1 MTTAQDRPHLST
13 LRSLARLLP
22 IARPVLPR
30 LALGAVSALGA
41 SVLALAIPLVLE
53 QVVAGPIG
61 SGDPGA
67 LAWGALLILGLGLA
81 EAAMVWLRRWF
92 VLAPATK
99 VEYDLRQSFYSRL
112 QRLPVAFHDRWQSGQ
127 LLSRMMQDISM
138 LRRWLAFGV
147 ILLVVNVLTIV
158 IGAVLLFRWHWLLGT
173 LFLVASAPLWY
184 AGYRFEKRY
193 GALARQSQDQAG
205 DLATSV
211 EESVHGIRVLKAF
224 GRGKHALQK
233 FTRQAESLRETE
245 LGKARAIGWIWF
257 WLVLL
262 PDIAFAV
269 CLGAGIVLTQLGQL
283 QVAELV
289 AFFAMATVLRWPMES
304 IGFLFSFL
312 LDARTATDRIF
323 EVFDEQNTIVDP
335 AEPRAITEPRG
346 ELVLEGVHFRYQDA
360 ADTEPDL
367 LDGVDLSLRP
377 GETMALVGLTGS
389 GKTTLTTL
397 PGRLYDVTGGR
408 VLLDGVDVRDLR
420 LAELRR
426 HVGMA
431 FEDATLFS
439 QTVRENVLLGRE
451 DLVKGSPEAE
461 AILREALQVAQAHFV
476 HDLPD
481 GLDTVI
487 GEEGLSLSGGQR
499 QRLALARAVA
509 ARPSVLV
516 LDDPLSAL
524 DVDTEALVEDALR
537 EVLSETTAL
546 VVAHR
551 PSTVTLADRVALL
564 QDGRIAAVGTHS
576 DLLRESEAYRHVISS
591 LEEAEAERE
600 AQTGAIPVI
609 RTATETAASA
619 DESTPEKEATR

>member
-1 MTTAQDRPHLST
+1 MTAVSPRPQLST
-13 LRSLARLLP
+13 LRALARLLP

-30 LALGAVSALGA
+30 LVLGAVSALGA
-41 SVLALAIPLVLE
+41 SVLALMIPLVLE
-53 QVVAGPIG
+53 QIVAGPLAT
-61 SGDPGA
+61 GDPGA
-67 LAWGALLILGLGLA
+67 LVWGMLIVLALGLA
-81 EAAMVWLRRWF
+81 EAGMVWLRRWF

-99 VEYDLRQSFYSRL
+99 VEYDLRLSFYSRL

-138 LRRWLAFGV
+138 LRRWMAFGL
-147 ILLVVNVLTIV
+147 ILLIVNVLTIA
-158 IGAVLLFRWHWLLGT
+158 IGAALLFRWHWLLGA
-173 LFLVASAPLWY
+173 LFLAVSAPLWF

-193 GALARQSQDQAG
+193 GALTRQSQDQAG

-245 LGKARAIGWIWF
+245 LGKARAVGWIWF

-304 IGFLFSFL
+304 IGFLFSFM

-335 AEPRAITEPRG
+335 ESPRSIAEPRG
-346 ELVLEGVHFRYQDA
+346 ELVFEGVHFRYQDA
-360 ADTEPDL
+360 ADQEPDL
-367 LDGVDLSLRP
+367 LDGIDLVLRP

-408 VLLDGVDVRDLR
+408 VLLDGVDVRDLS
-420 LAELRR
+420 LTELRR

-439 QTVRENVLLGRE
+439 QTVRDNVLLGRE
-451 DLVKGSPEAE
+451 DLEPGSPEAE
-461 AILREALQVAQAHFV
+461 RILRQALQVAQAHFV
-476 HDLPD
+476 DDLPD

-509 ARPSVLV
+509 ARPAVLV

-537 EVLSETTAL
+537 EVLSDTTAL

-564 QDGRIAAVGTHS
+564 ENGRITAVGTHS
-576 DLLRESEAYRHVISS
+576 DLLRESEHYRHVISS
-591 LEEAEAERE
+591 LEDAERE
-600 AQTGAIPVI
+600 ARTGAIPIVP
-609 RTATETAASA
+609 AETEA
-619 DESTPEKEATR
+619 STPAKEATR

>member
-1 MTTAQDRPHLST
+1 MTLTAEPPRSELST
-13 LRSLARLLP
+13 PRALARLLP
-22 IARPVLPR
+22 FARPVLPR
-30 LALGAVSALGA
+30 LTLGAISALIA
-41 SVLALAIPLVLE
+41 SLLALSIPLVLE
-53 QVVAGPIG
+53 AVVAGPIA
-61 SGDPGA
+61 SGDPA
-67 LAWGALLILGLGLA
+67 QLVWGSVAILVLGLL
-81 EAAMVWLRRWF
+81 EALMVWARRWF

-99 VEYDLRQSFYSRL
+99 VEYDLRVGFFSRL

-127 LLSRMMQDISM
+127 LLSRMMQDIS
-138 LRRWLAFGV
+138 LIRRWMAFGIV
-147 ILLVVNVLTIV
+147 LLVVNMITIFV
-158 IGAVLLFRWHWLLGT
+158 GSIILFRWHWLLGT
-173 LFLVASAPLWY
+173 IFVLSAAPLWY
-184 AGYRFEKRY
+184 SGYRFEKTY
-193 GALARQSQDQAG
+193 GSLARKSQDQAG

-224 GRGKHALQK
+224 GRGKHALEK
-233 FTRQAESLRETE
+233 FTRQAETLRQTE
-245 LGKARAIGWIWF
+245 LRKAAATGWIWF

-262 PDIAFAV
+262 PDIAFAL
-269 CLGAGIVLTQLGQL
+269 CLGAGIVLVQLGQL
-283 QVAELV
+283 QVPELI

-323 EVFDEQNTIVDP
+323 EVFDEENTIVDP
-335 AEPRAITEPRG
+335 ESPSTIARPRG
-346 ELVLEGVHFRYQDA
+346 ELAFEGVHFRYQDA
-360 ADTEPDL
+360 SAHEPDL
-367 LDGVDLSLRP
+367 LDGIDLVLQP

-397 PGRLYDVTGGR
+397 PSRLYDVTGGR
-408 VLLDGVDVRDLR
+408 VTVDGVDVRDMELTD
-420 LAELRR
+420 LRR

-439 QTVRENVLLGRE
+439 QSVRDNVLLGRE
-451 DLVKGSPEAE
+451 DLEPGGPEAE
-461 AILREALQVAQAHFV
+461 AVLREALEVAQAGFV
-476 HDLPD
+476 DDLPD
-481 GLDTVI
+481 GVDTII

-551 PSTVTLADRVALL
+551 PSTVMLADRVALL
-564 QDGRIAAVGTHS
+564 EDGRITAVGRHS
-576 DLLRESEAYRHVISS
+576 ELLRESDHYRHVISS
-591 LEEAEAERE
+591 LEVEEARLRERE
-600 AQTGAIPVI
+600 VNL
-609 RTATETAASA
+609 
-619 DESTPEKEATR
+619 

>member
-1 MTTAQDRPHLST
+1 MTAVSPRPQLST
-13 LRSLARLLP
+13 LRALARLLP

-30 LALGAVSALGA
+30 LVLGAVSALGA
-41 SVLALAIPLVLE
+41 SVLALMIPLVLE
-53 QVVAGPIG
+53 QIVAGPLAT
-61 SGDPGA
+61 GDPGA
-67 LAWGALLILGLGLA
+67 LVWGVLIVLALGLA
-81 EAAMVWLRRWF
+81 EAGMVWLRRWF

-99 VEYDLRQSFYSRL
+99 VEYDLRRSFYSRL

-138 LRRWLAFGV
+138 LRRWMAFGL
-147 ILLVVNVLTIV
+147 ILLIVNVLTIA
-158 IGAVLLFRWHWLLGT
+158 IGAALLFRWHWLLGA
-173 LFLVASAPLWY
+173 LFLAVSAPLWF

-193 GALARQSQDQAG
+193 GALTRQSQDQAG

-245 LGKARAIGWIWF
+245 LGKARAVGWIWF

-304 IGFLFSFL
+304 IGFLFSFM

-335 AEPRAITEPRG
+335 ESPRSIAEPRG
-346 ELVLEGVHFRYQDA
+346 ELVFEGVHFRYQDA
-360 ADTEPDL
+360 ADQEPDL
-367 LDGVDLSLRP
+367 LDGIDLVLRP

-408 VLLDGVDVRDLR
+408 VLLDGVDVRDLS
-420 LAELRR
+420 LTELRR

-439 QTVRENVLLGRE
+439 QTVRDNVLLGRE
-451 DLVKGSPEAE
+451 DLEPGSPEAE
-461 AILREALQVAQAHFV
+461 RILREALQVAQAHFV
-476 HDLPD
+476 DDLPD

-509 ARPSVLV
+509 ARPAVLV

-537 EVLSETTAL
+537 EVLSDTTAL

-564 QDGRIAAVGTHS
+564 ENGRITAVGTHS
-576 DLLRESEAYRHVISS
+576 DLLRESEHYRHVISS
-591 LEEAEAERE
+591 LEDAERE
-600 AQTGAIPVI
+600 ARTGAIPIVP
-609 RTATETAASA
+609 AETEA
-619 DESTPEKEATR
+619 STPAKEATR